1 MSAPQTKRTDFSSA
15 GIGVIDLTTGQIRRD
30 AYLYDNKEMIIQ
42 GITGVVRSYYFSF
55 DSIPEYSEH
64 TKSMTLLNEKIQA
77 YAREKIQL
85 EHEAEEARRELEAL
99 GEEPKPQERG
109 KDLWFW
115 ILLLVLLLAYWIYAA
130 VLSGQIAFDPNVKPV
145 TGIGAIDG
153 IFAALPSFLVFPQA
167 VYSQAGGM
175 TIVTNSLSSPL
186 MMVLMLILPLILI
199 LGLIIRTLRAN
210 SAKRAFEE
218 AQKNWRERRKAL
230 EDKLSGI
237 EQKILK
243 DTNDTASVSDE
254 LNTTESGFLNAQLPQ
269 YHKLT
274 ERYNSLLKFRSL
286 IPEQY
291 HTPAALAELVK
302 VVTTMGA
309 ETWGAALELADI
321 RMMGGDH
328 IPLTQEL
335 YAQIARYFHN
345 DKCIL
350 HLLSISEN
358 DVKLEAMAETWK
370 TNQEKNAE
378 YLSYEKTL
386 QAKAA
391 REQE

>member
-77 YAREKIQL
+77 YAKEKIQL
-85 EHEAEEARRELEAL
+85 ENDAEAVRKELEAL
-99 GEEPKPQERG
+99 GEEPKPKERG

-115 ILLLVLLLAYWIYAA
+115 ILLLVLLLAYWMYAA
-130 VLSGQIAFDPNVKPV
+130 VLSGQIAYDPAVKPV
-145 TGIGAIDG
+145 TGIAAIDSV
-153 IFAALPSFLVFPQA
+153 FAALPSFLIFPQA
-167 VYSQAGGM
+167 VYSQAGGS
-175 TIVTNSLSSPL
+175 TIITGSLSSPL
-186 MMVLMLILPLILI
+186 VMVLMLVLPLILV

-218 AQKNWRERRKAL
+218 AQKNWRESRKAL
-230 EDKLSGI
+230 EDKLSGL
-237 EQKILK
+237 EQHILK
-243 DTNDTASVSDE
+243 DTHETASVSDE

-286 IPEQY
+286 IPEHY
-291 HTPAALAELVK
+291 HTPAALSELVK

-309 ETWGAALELADI
+309 ETWGEALELCDI
-321 RMMGGDH
+321 RMNGGDY

-345 DKCIL
+345 DKCVL

-358 DVKLEAMAETWK
+358 EAKLAAMAETWK
-370 TNQEKNAE
+370 NNNTANAE
-378 YLSYEKTL
+378 YLSYEKVL
-386 QAKAA
+386 QVKAA
-391 REQE
+391 REQG